1 MSEGE
6 KMKSSRDQFEEWCT
20 RGMNWVKNVAVERND
35 SGEYRLNTTQKK
47 WEAWQASREA
57 MLSHLNLS

>member
-1 MSEGE
+1 
-6 KMKSSRDQFEEWCT
+6 MKSSREQFEEWCT
-20 RGMNWVKNVAVERND
+20 RGMNWVKNVAVERTD

-57 MLSHLNLS
+57 MAQ